1 MIHLLVVD
9 DEIEVCDFL
18 TNYFSDKGY
27 TVSSATSGEEALHRS
42 RATHPDLVLLDVRMP
57 GISGLEVLHRLR
69 KEENP
74 SKVVMITAI
83 EDPQVIE
90 EAKRL
95 GAEDYIV
102 KPFDL
107 DYLDKVVL
115 RKITTLLH
123 E

>member
-27 TVSSATSGEEALHRS
+27 MVSSATSGEEALHRS